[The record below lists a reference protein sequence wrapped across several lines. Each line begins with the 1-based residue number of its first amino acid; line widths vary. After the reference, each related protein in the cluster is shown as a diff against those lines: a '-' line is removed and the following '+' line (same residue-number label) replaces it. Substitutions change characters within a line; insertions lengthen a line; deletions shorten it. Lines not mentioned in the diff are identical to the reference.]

1 VARQRDG
8 LGPRRKGATTR
19 ASSLFAFAVL
29 VMPPPPLSEKLVP
42 RPPSSIEPK
51 VAKQQVLFS
60 HVHRRVNS
68 CVSIPSRSP
77 TSCAAQLSDA
87 SAATSLRLEPVATL
101 NGAPS
106 PERRVIV
113 TFPEVSGPSKQT
125 VELPV
130 GEWTIQWPGY
140 RGIGRLTISAA
151 RGVTPRVA
159 LRTTS
164 GSCELL
170 SRQCRLVDGTT
181 EQHLIVEE

>member
-1 VARQRDG
+1 MARQRDG

-29 VMPPPPLSEKLVP
+29 VMPPPPLSEQLVP

-60 HVHRRVNS
+60 HVHRRVRA

-87 SAATSLRLEPVATL
+87 SAATALRLEPVAAL

-113 TFPEVSGPSKQT
+113 TFPEVERPLQADRRAPRWR
-125 VELPV
+125 VDD
-130 GEWTIQWPGY
+130 
-140 RGIGRLTISAA
+140 RMA
-151 RGVTPRVA
+151 RVPRDRKVDD
-159 LRTTS
+159 
-164 GSCELL
+164 L
-170 SRQCRLVDGTT
+170 SRAWRHPPSRSSDD
-181 EQHLIVEE
+181 ER